1 MSFRYGTIL
10 VGLLLLAGGCN
21 SNGENP
27 QFAKSYNSLS
37 TGATKNQVRAELG
50 QPDQQ
55 IPGTVSRLHKSL
67 PGAGDLAQT
76 LPPNTPFEAWI
87 YHRGQDDYYV
97 YFASGSDAP
106 KEDWRVVSRKTIP
119 HQP

>member
-1 MSFRYGTIL
+1 MLARYGMVL
-10 VGLLLLAGGCN
+10 GALLLLAGGCS

-27 QFAKSYNSLS
+27 SFAKSYNSVS
-37 TGATKNQVRAELG
+37 TGASKAQVREQLG
-50 QPDQQ
+50 QPDTQ
-55 IPGTVSRLHKSL
+55 IPGRVSGLHKSL
-67 PGAGDLAQT
+67 PGAADLSQT